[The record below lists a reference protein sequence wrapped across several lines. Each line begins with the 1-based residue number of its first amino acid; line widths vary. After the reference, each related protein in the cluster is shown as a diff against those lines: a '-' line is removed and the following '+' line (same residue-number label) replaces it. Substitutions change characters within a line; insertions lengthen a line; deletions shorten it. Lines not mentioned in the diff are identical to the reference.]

1 MKRFGMLSILAVLF
15 TSIALPAGAVTF
27 FNLLRQAPI
36 AKISVDQF
44 SNPTSQHATEV
55 EPSIFAV
62 GSTIVAV
69 TQEGRFTDG
78 GASDIAFATSTDS
91 GNTWKYGSLPGITK
105 IQSSSNKWDRVS
117 DASITY
123 DAKHALWLAASLPLV
138 STTGQVPLVSSSPD
152 GLNWNAPVEIGAN
165 NGDFMD
171 KSWIVCDNSASSKY
185 AGTCYVEWDDASQ
198 GDSMLMAASKDGG
211 KTWSQAI
218 HPNGAFGL
226 GGQPVVQ
233 PNGTVVVPYLPGGG
247 AILAFTSDNGGKT
260 WSASVTAAPEAD
272 HQVAGNLRTS
282 ALPSARVDGSGTVY
296 VVWQDCSFRSGCRSN
311 DIVMTTS
318 TDGKHWTAVARIPID
333 PTTSSVDHFIPGLAV
348 EPTTR
353 GTTAHIG
360 LAYYFYPQANCS
372 PQTCAL
378 QLGYISSK
386 DGGATWGRALA
397 LGPAIHLAWIAS
409 TDQGSMVGDYIA
421 ATFAGADVHVAASA
435 ALRPGT
441 KDDQFLITNAKV
453 LPDDTVRVTSRGERP
468 IPGARSDHA
477 IRWYPPDND

>member
-1 MKRFGMLSILAVLF
+1 MKRFGTLSILAVLF
-15 TSIALPAGAVTF
+15 ISIAVPAGAVTF
-27 FNLLRQAPI
+27 INLLRQAPV

-44 SNPTSQHATEV
+44 TNPTSEHATEV
-55 EPSIFAV
+55 EPSIFAT

-69 TQEGRFTDG
+69 AQEGRFTDG

-105 IQSSSNKWDRVS
+105 LQSKSNKWDRVS
-117 DASITY
+117 DPSITY
-123 DAKHALWLAASLPLV
+123 DAKHALWLAASLPLT
-138 STTGQVPLVSSSPD
+138 STTGQAPLVSSSSD
-152 GLNWNAPVEIGAN
+152 GLSWNAPVEIAAN

-171 KSWIVCDNSASSKY
+171 KSWIVCDNSTSSKY

-198 GDSMLMAASKDGG
+198 GDSVLMASSSDGG
-211 KTWSQAI
+211 KTWSRPL
-218 HPNGAFGL
+218 HPAGAFGL

-247 AILAFTSDNGGKT
+247 AILAFTSSNGGAT
-260 WSASVTAAPEAD
+260 WSSSVTAAPEAD

-282 ALPSARVDGSGTVY
+282 PLPSARVDAGGTVY
-296 VVWQDCSFRSGCRSN
+296 VVWQDCSFRTSCSAN

-333 PTTSSVDHFIPGLAV
+333 ATTSGVDHFIPGIAV
-348 EPTTR
+348 EPTTS
-353 GTTAHIG
+353 GASAHIG
-360 LAYYFYPQANCS
+360 LAYYFYPHANCS
-372 PQTCAL
+372 TQTCML

-386 DGGATWGRALA
+386 DGGATWGRAIA
-397 LGPAIHLAWIAS
+397 LGSPIKLAWIAS

-421 ATFAGADVHVAASA
+421 ATFAGVDVHVAASQ
-435 ALRPGT
+435 ALKPGT
-441 KDDQFLITNAKV
+441 NVDQFLATNAKV
-453 LPDDTVRVTSRGERP
+453 LPDDSVRVTSRGERR
-468 IPGARSDHA
+468 IPGAHSDHA